1 MVVEVE
7 MFESPDLNPL
17 FFCQA
22 ACAAAIKKEKWI
34 LEMNFSLALW
44 MLLPAQ
50 RNINIASDEQHAIF
64 AHELQSA
71 LSVTVVFSNIYCG
84 L

>member
-34 LEMNFSLALW
+34 REMNYSLAL
-44 MLLPAQ
+44 
-50 RNINIASDEQHAIF
+50 
-64 AHELQSA
+64 
-71 LSVTVVFSNIYCG
+71 
-84 L
+84 